1 MSHSARVT
9 SQADAAQ
16 TARPG
21 VIGTIAL
28 WLRRERQR
36 AQDRA
41 VLAQLSDWDLH
52 DMGAS
57 RSVVEYELARPFWR
71 G

>member
-1 MSHSARVT
+1 MSHSTRAMSRSEGSDT
-9 SQADAAQ
+9 
-16 TARPG
+16 TRPG
-21 VIGTIAL
+21 IIGTIAL
-28 WLRRERQR
+28 WLRRGRQR

-41 VLAQLSDWDLH
+41 VLARLSDWELH